1 MLFSPAELL
10 DFDHWAN
17 QRAFASIDTI
27 PVTGDAERATASK
40 LMAHLVAVKQ
50 VYVYRCRE
58 LQPPVTG
65 FPTDWDAA
73 RVASELATADRL
85 WREYLMERGADA
97 LEGSYEFAA
106 FSLPGRRFRVARRT
120 TFSQVI
126 THGVYHRAQ
135 VATAVRRGGG
145 TPASTDLL
153 FWPGGGIAE
162 VTSA

>member
-17 QRAFASIDTI
+17 LRAFASIDTI
-27 PVTGDAERATASK
+27 PPEGAAERDNALR
-40 LMAHLVAVKQ
+40 LMAHLVAVKH

-58 LQPPVTG
+58 LQPPFTG

-73 RVASELATADRL
+73 RVATELDAADRL
-85 WREYLMERGADA
+85 WREYLAERGAA
-97 LEGSYEFAA
+97 AIEGDYEFAA
-106 FSLPGRRFRVARRT
+106 FSRPGRRFRVARRT
-120 TFSQVI
+120 TFAQVI

-145 TPASTDLL
+145 TPASTDFL
-153 FWPGGGIAE
+153 FWPGGGITE
-162 VTSA
+162 V